1 MYSLQSN
8 SVKTRVKPTVTT
20 PNKGPIFQQL
30 KNQLTKSILKV
41 VQVCST
47 FIVITHEDQLSDLK
61 TGLL

>member
-1 MYSLQSN
+1 MQSLQSN
-8 SVKTRVKPTVTT
+8 SVKTRVKPTVKTT
-20 PNKGPIFQQL
+20 NKGPIFQQL
-30 KNQLTKSILKV
+30 KNQLSKSILKV